1 MISVTV
7 ATTTLEEIVSNLEA
21 QNAELEEENLA
32 TMLALTEVYEMM
44 YMSMVDDAE
53 PASATTCNRRIIV
66 TSIGMIYAKLVKRG
80 VKSIEDIPTKLQVEV
95 QYAIDNG
102 LV

>member
-1 MISVTV
+1 MISVTI
-7 ATTTLEEIVSNLEA
+7 ATTTLEEIVSDLEA
-21 QNAELEEENLA
+21 RNTQLEEENLA

-44 YMSMVDDAE
+44 YMSTVDDVE
-53 PASATTCNRRIIV
+53 PASATTWNRRIIV